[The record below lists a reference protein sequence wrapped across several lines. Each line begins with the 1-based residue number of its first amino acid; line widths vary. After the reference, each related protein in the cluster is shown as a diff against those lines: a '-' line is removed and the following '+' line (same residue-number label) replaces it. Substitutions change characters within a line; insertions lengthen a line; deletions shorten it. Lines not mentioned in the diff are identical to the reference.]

1 MFTPLSTAG
10 ARIVSCH
17 GDLKECNMVSLA
29 DGCTMEDGLVKF
41 IDLDWVH
48 VNAACH
54 DLAFVCFHQEDSPM
68 REKDPPMSE
77 RPDVGAMRR
86 SFLESYLHAMGDAS
100 SKEDVDALLIDTC
113 LAACG
118 HHFGIAGQ
126 HSPIFDYKL
135 DREAISGLTRFK
147 EHAAELLASDAEQHR
162 FHEAGPEGWFA
173 LKGYGKLIKT
183 KSSEGVIDAFR
194 FFSRIAE
201 LDPQ

>member
-1 MFTPLSTAG
+1 
-10 ARIVSCH
+10 
-17 GDLKECNMVSLA
+17 
-29 DGCTMEDGLVKF
+29 
-41 IDLDWVH
+41 
-48 VNAACH
+48 
-54 DLAFVCFHQEDSPM
+54 M
-68 REKDPPMSE
+68 REKNPPMSE

-135 DREAISGLTRFK
+135 DPEAISGLTRFK

>member
-1 MFTPLSTAG
+1 
-10 ARIVSCH
+10 
-17 GDLKECNMVSLA
+17 
-29 DGCTMEDGLVKF
+29 
-41 IDLDWVH
+41 
-48 VNAACH
+48 
-54 DLAFVCFHQEDSPM
+54 M

-86 SFLESYLHAMGDAS
+86 SFLEAYLHAMGDAS
-100 SKEDVDALLIDTC
+100 SKEDVNALLIDTC

-126 HSPIFDYKL
+126 HSPIFDYNL
-135 DREAISGLTRFK
+135 DPEAISGLTRFK

-162 FHEAGPEGWFA
+162 FHEVGPEGWFA

-183 KSSEGVIDAFR
+183 NSSEGVLDAFR

-201 LDPQ
+201 LDSP